1 MPQEITLRVNGRVY
15 RVSVEPD
22 TPLLYVLRNDLGL
35 KGAKFGCGLGQCGAC
50 KVLVDGQAVPSCRI
64 PVRSAQGREITTL
77 EGLGA
82 GGSLSPVQQAFLEEQ
97 AAQCGFCAS
106 GMIVAATALL
116 DRNPDPTDADIR
128 AEMAGNLCRCG
139 VYDRVFRA
147 IRRAAGRPVPYPV
160 YEVAGPREDGS
171 QPEAPPAAPASALP
185 SPLLQTP
192 DLDSWV
198 RVNSDGTITLFSGKM
213 ELGQDLRTAVAMIGA
228 DELDV
233 SLERIRVIMA
243 DTAQTPNEG
252 YTVSSMSLET
262 TGNAIRYATTEARQ
276 IALAVAHEELEAPI
290 ERLTVNDGTIADPVT
305 GRSVTY
311 WDLFGGRRFGSQVTG
326 KSQPKGAQAYSIVGH
341 PTARLDLL
349 AKVTGGACFVHDMDL
364 PGMVHGRVVRPPMY
378 GARLIAVDEDAAY
391 RMPGVIQVVRD
402 GSFLGVVAEREEQAV
417 QAMEELRKSASW
429 TPGTMLSPQESLQ
442 TREHRSEQGLP
453 GRQGLLG
460 QQVLLSQ
467 EALFDHMLH
476 QPDQAFLVVHGTAV
490 DDPIP
495 PVEAPADAAQTVAAT
510 YYRPYHMHASL
521 GPSAA
526 VAQWVDGKLTIWT
539 HSQGVY
545 PLRAE
550 LVQVLGM
557 PEEDI
562 RAIHMDGPGCYGH
575 NGADDAALDAALLA
589 RGVPGRPVSLKWM
602 RHDEHTW
609 EPYGAATVIQM
620 QASLNA
626 EGEVIDWNHDVRGY
640 THVARSRGVGG
651 ESSLLAAWHLARP
664 FTPPKPRPIKGHQ
677 VGIHRNADPLYTFAR
692 RRIVKHFLADSP
704 LRVSALR
711 GLGAYANVFAIES
724 FVDEVAH
731 AAGAD
736 PVEFRLRY
744 LADER
749 ARAVIEAAVE
759 RAGPRQNGRGRG
771 MAFAQYKNRQSYAA
785 VVVDLSLDRA
795 SGQIRLQRAV
805 AAVDAG
811 QIVHPEGLSKQ
822 LEGAVIQSASWTLR
836 EQVTFDAQGITSVD
850 WHSYP
855 ILRFRDAPEIETVLL
870 NRPGQPFLGIAEG
883 AQGPVAAA
891 IANAVF
897 DAAGIRLR
905 QIPFT
910 PERVKAALRAAQ
922 GAEQGR

>member
-1 MPQEITLRVNGRVY
+1 MPQEITLRVNGRVH

-50 KVLVDGQAVPSCRI
+50 KVLVDGQAVPSCRM

-77 EGLGA
+77 EGLGTA
-82 GGSLSPVQQAFLEEQ
+82 GSLHPVQQAFVEEQ
-97 AAQCGFCAS
+97 AVQCGFCAS

-116 DRNPDPTDADIR
+116 DRNPHPTDAGIR
-128 AEMAGNLCRCG
+128 AEIQAEMAGNLCRCG

-160 YEVAGPREDGS
+160 YEVVGPREDRS
-171 QPEAPPAAPASALP
+171 QPESPPPAPAGALP
-185 SPLLQTP
+185 SSLLQTP
-192 DLDSWV
+192 NLDSWV
-198 RVNSDGTITLFSGKM
+198 RVNRDGTITLFTGKV
-213 ELGQDLRTAVAMIGA
+213 ELGQDIRTAVAMIGA

-233 SLERIRVIMA
+233 SLERTRVVMA
-243 DTAQTPNEG
+243 DTAQSPNEG

-262 TGNAIRYATTEARQ
+262 TGNAIRYAAAEVRQ

-290 ERLTVNDGTIADPVT
+290 ERLTVTDGTIADPIT

-311 WDLFGGRRFGSQVTG
+311 WDLFGGKRFGSQVTG
-326 KSQPKGAQAYSIVGH
+326 RSQPKGAEAYGIVGH

-349 AKVTGGACFVHDMDL
+349 AKVTGGPCFVHDLEL
-364 PGMVHGRVVRPPMY
+364 PGMVHGRVVRPPRY
-378 GARLIAVDEDAAY
+378 GARLVSLDEGAAY
-391 RMPGVIQVVRD
+391 RVPGVIQVVRD

-417 QAMEELRKSASW
+417 RAMEELRKSASW
-429 TPGTMLSPQESLQ
+429 EPGAP
-442 TREHRSEQGLP
+442 
-453 GRQGLLG
+453 
-460 QQVLLSQ
+460 LLSQ
-467 EALFDHMLH
+467 EALRSEEALLSQQALCSEQALFDHMLN

-495 PVEAPADAAQTVAAT
+495 PVEAPAGAAQTVAAT

-526 VAQWVDGKLTIWT
+526 VAQWVDGKLTVWT

-545 PLRAE
+545 PLRTE

-557 PEEDI
+557 LEGDI

-589 RGVPGRPVSLKWM
+589 RAVPGRPVSLKWM

-640 THVARSRGVGG
+640 THVARSRGAGG

-677 VGIHRNADPLYTFAR
+677 VGIHRNADPLYTFLR
-692 RRIVKHFLADSP
+692 RRIVKHFLPDSP

-731 AAGAD
+731 AADAD

-759 RAGPRQNGRGRG
+759 RAGAQHDSRQQDCWGRG
-771 MAFAQYKNRQSYAA
+771 MAFAQYKNRQSYVA
-785 VVVDLSLDRA
+785 VVVDLSVNRA
-795 SGQIRLQRAV
+795 SGQIRLERAV
-805 AAVDAG
+805 AAADAG

-836 EQVTFDAQGITSVD
+836 EQVAFDAQGITSVD

-891 IANAVF
+891 IANAVY

-910 PERVKAALRAAQ
+910 PERVKAALRAVQ
-922 GAEQGR
+922 GAE